1 MFKSVSLKK
10 ILFCLAFMMVV
21 LTSASA
27 QHHKSETFY
36 FEGNIGSYAVHMT
49 LTFHPNNTVKGF
61 YTYDSQVAQGNNST
75 IPLEGTYSGD
85 IHEGHI
91 MLIEYNPTKSKAI
104 GTFDCVIEGGYG
116 HEGMFECHWL
126 TITGYPGY
134 RNYKSGKT
142 FAVDL
147 GWENTYRRY

>member
-1 MFKSVSLKK
+1 MSLNLKK
-10 ILFCLAFMMVV
+10 LLLCVAFM
-21 LTSASA
+21 LTALVSMSA
-27 QHHKSETFY
+27 QRKSETFT
-36 FEGNIGSYAVHMT
+36 FEGKVGPYSVHMT
-49 LTFHPNNTVKGF
+49 LTFLTNNIVKGF

-75 IPLEGTYSGD
+75 IPVEGTYSGD

-116 HEGMFECHWL
+116 HEGMFGCHWL

-147 GWENTYRRY
+147 GWENMYRRY

>member
-1 MFKSVSLKK
+1 MIKSSYLKK
-10 ILFCLAFMMVV
+10 LVFCVVFM
-21 LTSASA
+21 LTALVSASA
-27 QHHKSETFY
+27 QQTSETFY
-36 FEGNIGSYAVHMT
+36 FDGTLGPHSIHMT
-49 LTFHPNNTVKGF
+49 LTFFKNNTVKGF

-147 GWENTYRRY
+147 GWENMYRRY